1 MKFIVIFSAN
11 KRGTASIFTC
21 YYSYWKWRYLQFIWF
36 LFLVFHHFI
45 IVNLEDFST
54 LDGITA
60 TERICPW
67 RRSSIPDGAQ
77 SPSPTPA
84 SDPSS
89 DGHSQSRQTD
99 PHLHSSPLTSANF
112 SGAHQKSPEYLGE
125 YATTTK
131 PEEHIERPN
140 LRDLFN
146 DPSKIPD
153 EKQETD
159 MKASPDESS
168 SRL

>member
-1 MKFIVIFSAN
+1 M
-11 KRGTASIFTC
+11 
-21 YYSYWKWRYLQFIWF
+21 QFIRF
-36 LFLVFHHFI
+36 LFFVFHHFI
-45 IVNLEDFST
+45 IVNLEEFST

-60 TERICPW
+60 TKRICPW